1 MTNLAKQIE
10 ILETTIAAGE
20 TYASLCQSREQEK
33 IEGILFMQRYKLNRL
48 YMLKSLNIKS
58 QADLD
63 FIQSRGI
70 SANYGTGKVIVM
82 FPDGTIHR
90 IDEEDV

>member
-10 ILETTIAAGE
+10 TLETTIAAGE
-20 TYASLCQSREQEK
+20 TYASLCQPREQEK
-33 IEGILFMQRYKLNRL
+33 IEGILSMQRYKLKRL
-48 YMLKSLNIKS
+48 YMLKSLNIES

-70 SANYGTGKVIVM
+70 SANHGTGEVIVR
-82 FPDGTIHR
+82 FPDGTTHR
-90 IDEEDV
+90 LKKEDV